1 MDPLDLKRFFDGL
14 GMNGLRWQ
22 WRVNRWKRSLRE
34 FFHGG
39 TTRDSFSV
47 TRALILVNLILFT
60 VMVLQG
66 MAAGRGLSPLLNPD
80 GELML
85 HAGAQFWP
93 LVLQQGQWWRCLTYA
108 FTHGGIIH
116 IGFNMVVL
124 YQVGPLIEFEIGKS
138 RYIFLYTFTAL
149 TATLAGLLWHPY
161 VLVVGASGALF
172 GLIGFAVAYYHRMG
186 DPIAIQRRNFMF
198 QWAIFA
204 FVFGLLV
211 GADNAGHLG
220 GAIGGLVVGLILPI
234 RGRLLRATD
243 PLFKVLGT
251 LSTVAIIYS
260 LAMLAISWVHP

>member
-1 MDPLDLKRFFDGL
+1 LDWQRFFDGL

-22 WRVNRWKRSLRE
+22 WRINRWKRSLRG
-34 FFHGG
+34 FLHGG
-39 TTRDSFSV
+39 SVGDGFSV
-47 TRALILVNLILFT
+47 TRALILVNLIFFT
-60 VMVLQG
+60 IMVLQG
-66 MAAGRGLSPLLNPD
+66 MASGRGFSPLLNPD
-80 GELML
+80 GKLL
-85 HAGAQFWP
+85 LQAGGQFWP
-93 LVLQQGQWWRCLTYA
+93 LVLQEGQWWRCLSYA

-124 YQVGPLIEFEIGKS
+124 YQVGPLVEFEIGKS

-149 TATLAGLLWHPY
+149 TATLAGLFWHPY

-186 DPIAIQRRNFMF
+186 DAVAIQRRNFML

-220 GAIGGLVVGLILPI
+220 GGLGGLVFGLILPI
-234 RGRLLRATD
+234 RGRLLKSTD
-243 PLFKVLGT
+243 PLFKVLGV
-251 LSTVAIIYS
+251 LSTAAIVYS
-260 LAMLAISWVHP
+260 LAMLTISWFQA